1 MKKTA
6 KAYANLALIKYWG
19 KADEKLNLPANSS
32 FSVNLSKLFTVTT
45 VSFSREF
52 TKDIIEIKGIRNEAA
67 IEKISGFLDR
77 VRTMASS
84 KLKAKVSSL
93 NSFPIA
99 SGLSSSSSAFASTA
113 LAAVSAL
120 RLNLSEKELSVLA
133 RKGSGSAARSIPG
146 GFVQWD
152 KALQDEASFAFTVF
166 PPDYF
171 DLVDM
176 VVIIAD
182 REKEISSREA
192 QKSAFSS
199 PFFQER
205 LKRIPA
211 KMKKMKS
218 FIKERDF
225 PHFGELVEEEALELH
240 TIMMTSRP
248 SYIYWYPETLRLMRL
263 IKIWRKEGLPV
274 YFSLNT
280 GHNLHLLTQSNQ
292 NERLKSKLKTEGI
305 KDIIVNYPAGK
316 AHLVNDHLF

>member
-1 MKKTA
+1 MKKSA

-99 SGLSSSSSAFASTA
+99 TGLSSSSSAFASTA

-152 KALQDEASFAFTVF
+152 KADKDEASFAFTVF

-218 FIKERDF
+218 FIKEKNF
-225 PHFGELVEEEALELH
+225 SHFGELVEEEALELH
-240 TIMMTSRP
+240 TIMMTSKP
-248 SYIYWYPETLRLMRL
+248 SYIFWYPETLRLMRL

-280 GHNLHLLTQSNQ
+280 GHNLHLLTQSNHK
-292 NERLKSKLKTEGI
+292 ERLKSKLKIEGI
-305 KDIIVNYPAGK
+305 TDIIVNYPAGK